1 MKSSLL
7 LITAIF
13 CLGVNVSAHADILEL
28 KNGSILNGKYGG
40 GTAGTVRFDVGAGMQ
55 VFESSQI
62 MTLTFTTPTGTIVPP
77 TPIPPT
83 PIPPTSAPAV
93 APSTVTL
100 PYGTTLLVRMMDTIS
115 SRNAAGANFST
126 KLEYDLGVNGV
137 VAVPAGT
144 TIYGKVKSSTQARR
158 ALGRSTLDIRLSQ
171 IVIGGSPV
179 AIVTSGFQEAGQA
192 SIAKAAKGAAFG
204 AAVGGI
210 AGDAGKGAAIGATA
224 SLVKKGDTVT
234 VPAGTL
240 LEFTLTQPV
249 SVQVGQ

>member
-1 MKSSLL
+1 MKSSIR
-7 LITAIF
+7 LIAAIF
-13 CLGVNVSAHADILEL
+13 CLGINVPAHADILEL

-40 GTAGTVRFDVGAGMQ
+40 GTTGTVRFDMGAGMQ
-55 VFESSQI
+55 VFESSQV
-62 MTLTFTTPTGTIVPP
+62 MTLTFTTPAGTVVPA
-77 TPIPPT
+77 TPIPPA
-83 PIPPTSAPAV
+83 SAPAV
-93 APSTVTL
+93 VSPATVTL
-100 PYGTTLLVRMMDTIS
+100 PAGTTLLVRMMDTIS

-137 VAVPAGT
+137 KAVPAGT
-144 TIYGKVKSSTQARR
+144 TIYGKMKSSTQARR
-158 ALGRSTLDIRLSQ
+158 ALGRSTIDIRLSQ
-171 IVIGGSPV
+171 MVIDGSPV
-179 AIVTSGFQEAGQA
+179 PISTSGFQEAGQA

-224 SLVKKGDTVT
+224 SLVKKGETIT

-249 SVQVGQ
+249 SIQAGE